1 MMDDFQAKVLSR
13 LAVIESK
20 IDDFRDTKNKAD
32 EAHILANQNQKE
44 IEEIK
49 GKIQWITR
57 TIAGA
62 IITGIIAF
70 VFTYLK
76 K

>member
-1 MMDDFQAKVLSR
+1 MMDDFQAQVLQR

-20 IDDFRDTKNKAD
+20 IDDFRDTKKKAD
-32 EAHILANQNQKE
+32 EADVLSKQNKNE

>member
-1 MMDDFQAKVLSR
+1 MDDFQAKVLSR

-20 IDDFRDTKNKAD
+20 IDDFRDTKKKAD
-32 EAHILANQNQKE
+32 EADVLSKQNKNE
-44 IEEIK
+44 IDEIK
-49 GKIQWITR
+49 DKINWLSR

>member
-1 MMDDFQAKVLSR
+1 MDDFQAKVLSR

-32 EAHILANQNQKE
+32 EAHILANQNKQD
-44 IEEIK
+44 IDEIK
-49 GKIQWITR
+49 DKIKWITR

-62 IITGIIAF
+62 IIGGLIALGF
-70 VFTYLK
+70 ALIK
-76 K
+76 IK

>member
-1 MMDDFQAKVLSR
+1 MDDFQAKVLSR

-44 IEEIK
+44 IKEIK

>member
-1 MMDDFQAKVLSR
+1 MDDFQAKVLSR

-70 VFTYLK
+70 IFTYLK

>member
-1 MMDDFQAKVLSR
+1 MDDFQAKVLSR